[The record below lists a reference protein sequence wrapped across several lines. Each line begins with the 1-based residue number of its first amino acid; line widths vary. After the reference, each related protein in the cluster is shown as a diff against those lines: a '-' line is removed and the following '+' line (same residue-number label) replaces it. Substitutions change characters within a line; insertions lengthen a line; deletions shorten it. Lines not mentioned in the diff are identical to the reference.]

1 MSIEFV
7 LFLLAVGLFLL
18 LSYWGGGRRAA
29 RRRARKRLGRDSRP
43 YRETVAA
50 AGAAGDKA
58 GGTAGGTAAMDNT
71 PLRADLTFEKRRVMH
86 RSELQLLSKVEQ
98 IATEQGAGH
107 RVMAQISLGELIQ
120 PQQLRAPQ
128 NTSDAA
134 LASIYESR
142 VGLVVLDS
150 TGVVVLVVEAL
161 PGYPGQDAVLLRDAV
176 KREALRRAGIPVVEV
191 EQGVALSAL
200 RDQMLRH
207 LAEPALKMG

>member
-1 MSIEFV
+1 MSVEFV

-29 RRRARKRLGRDSRP
+29 RRRARKRFGRDSRP
-43 YRETVAA
+43 YREMLAA
-50 AGAAGDKA
+50 SDLAGDKLA
-58 GGTAGGTAAMDNT
+58 QFDT
-71 PLRADLTFEKRRVMH
+71 PLKADLTFEKRTVMH
-86 RSELQLLSKVEQ
+86 GSELQLLSKVEQ
-98 IATEQGAGH
+98 IAKEQGPGH
-107 RVMAQISLGELIQ
+107 RVLAQISLGELIQ

-161 PGYPGQDAVLLRDAV
+161 PGYPGPEAVLLRDAV
-176 KREALRRAGIPVVEV
+176 KHEALRRAGIPVVEV
-191 EQGVALSAL
+191 EQGVALNAL
-200 RDQMLRH
+200 RDQMLHH
-207 LAEPALKMG
+207 LAEPALEMG